1 MSSYLAIAAQF
12 RITNVK
18 LGVYRISST
27 LVLYS
32 DTQLVGELSTSLPV
46 LQAATTFI
54 GDALIT
60 CDVYVVDGH
69 SEWFLNT
76 VSLFVLSNLLP
87 SALLNPQ
94 EGTKPFIQ

>member
-1 MSSYLAIAAQF
+1 MI
-12 RITNVK
+12 INVK

-32 DTQLVGELSTSLPV
+32 DTQLVGELSTSLPI
-46 LQAATTFI
+46 LQAATSFI

-60 CDVYVVDGH
+60 CDVYFADGH

-76 VSLFVLSNLLP
+76 VSLSILINLPP

-94 EGTKPFIQ
+94 EEIKPFFP